1 MTDTIKLE
9 YYLKK
14 AGITKRMYA
23 EALGISVQG
32 LYNKL
37 NNVSEFKQAEI
48 VITCELLGLDNK
60 TRDEIFFAFRVDDKS
75 TA

>member
-1 MTDTIKLE
+1 MTDAIKLE

-14 AGITKRMYA
+14 AEITKRTYA
-23 EALGISVQG
+23 KKLGISIQA

-48 VITCELLGLDNK
+48 AITCELLNLSN
-60 TRDEIFFAFRVDDKS
+60 DERNAIFFDLKVE
-75 TA
+75 